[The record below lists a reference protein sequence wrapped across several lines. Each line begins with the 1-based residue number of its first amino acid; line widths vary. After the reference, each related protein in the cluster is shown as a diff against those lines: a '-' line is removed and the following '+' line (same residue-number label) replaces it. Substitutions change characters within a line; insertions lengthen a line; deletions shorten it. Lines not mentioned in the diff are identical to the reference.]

1 MDFTVKYYVGF
12 MSGMWRDVEAV
23 KVESSKLSIL
33 LGRDNW
39 NIFQRELSI
48 GG

>member
-23 KVESSKLSIL
+23 KVESSKLSIISRVSQL
-33 LGRDNW
+33 KYISKGVKGW
-39 NIFQRELSI
+39 
-48 GG
+48 